1 RRGGA
6 AATFPGGSPRSGP
19 ARVRQPWKAPDCGNR
34 QASPVSRR
42 NCGSSQG
49 RQLLT
54 AAEPRTGCQPS
65 GGNASTYYQS
75 PGAKFR
81 AKCAAER
88 ESSAREPLRPAAE
101 CEPTRPPAQTKPP
114 TQTRPHHTKTQT
126 HTTNQPPTARKQPPR
141 PQPHPRLEPRR
152 RRLTSQTLRTQT
164 RTKGVSK
171 RNRG

>member
-101 CEPTRPPAQTKPP
+101 CEPTRPDAQGKSSGQPA
-114 TQTRPHHTKTQT
+114 RAERESKT
-126 HTTNQPPTARKQPPR
+126 N
-141 PQPHPRLEPRR
+141 L
-152 RRLTSQTLRTQT
+152 
-164 RTKGVSK
+164 KG
-171 RNRG
+171 